1 MTKHFGPI
9 IAWIVIAGI
18 ALYVIRNFGDL
29 LSGLSVLRQTFE
41 SRIQ

>member
-9 IAWIVIAGI
+9 IVWIVVAGI

-29 LSGLSVLRQTFE
+29 LSGFSVLRQTIE
-41 SRIQ
+41 SRM